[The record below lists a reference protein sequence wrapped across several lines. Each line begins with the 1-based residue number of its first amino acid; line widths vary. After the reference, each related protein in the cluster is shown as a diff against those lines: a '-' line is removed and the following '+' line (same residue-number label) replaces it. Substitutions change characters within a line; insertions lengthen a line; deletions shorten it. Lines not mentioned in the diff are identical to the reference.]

1 MGAIESTMRW
11 TPYGPA
17 ASTAHRRTKPPSD
30 SPVSPGNS
38 TCNLSPPSH
47 DGYDANFAE
56 DDDDFHHPADHHHH
70 NHAVAGGVLM
80 GVDAPPL
87 YDACLVG
94 RWDRVLAI
102 CGIDDPESPRAD
114 DSHDSEAVT
123 EPTCLS
129 SEGGGGFGWDD
140 GDKARRDDEEEEE
153 EEEDNV
159 NENRVRRNGGR
170 GAALQTCYADRR
182 RNTPLHL
189 ACRRQP
195 PPNVIKA
202 LLNHS
207 PCEAVAARTA
217 DGLTPL
223 HFAAYCGAGSE
234 VVSLLVDRMRSD
246 AAVGRAM
253 RLTTG
258 RDEEGQDG
266 DENGVSDRWRAP
278 SDDSLGHLQQSLPP
292 TRLLDRRRRTPLHC
306 ACTGFRTPT
315 RPAIVRKLLSVDP
328 ASATLPDER
337 GRTPLSLLFDDYAE
351 EVMEALEDD
360 VTPEMAR
367 RRIDK
372 GGELYECWKMLRV
385 LLQAAYLGSVSE
397 EDTDEDTD
405 DKKTDVGASNVTVG
419 LVGIPQDR
427 PISSQ
432 IASHH
437 SRSFKEVNVMDM
449 YDQQKFS
456 MVHAAAAVWE
466 CPPPLAKLVLKC
478 LCGNKQSN
486 ATGDFCSAKD
496 KKGNEDDTSEWDPN
510 TDDPTETV
518 EDSSDLYDPI
528 RTPDEENMRLP
539 LHIAV
544 CARPQDRSGVRIKH
558 WLSSSEASCM
568 TRTMTAVS
576 SLRRPSVNSIAG
588 ASSGVSVSSSLAT
601 RPGIHRQHRVYNPRF
616 GRSRSRDGMAA
627 FATFPQQDSFGS
639 SHGSSRHPNSV
650 ARSGSS
656 VSIIGGEESFLQH
669 TMVRDVLAL
678 YTAGAAVVDNRT
690 GKLPIVLAIENGKS
704 WETAVGPLLDAFPKP
719 FAGGGDGGMA
729 LPDDSKESVNH
740 RNALL
745 AALLSAL
752 VGPEAFVREEAIRT
766 AGKLAKWGGVW
777 GMADGLDM
785 IISQWID
792 KAVNNSVGNAPSSP
806 EGIIVGPGATASV
819 DRVKTLTALLSGVAE
834 LLCNS
839 RAGAVSDRV
848 ARQCLD
854 VGREFLFSKDSNV
867 REASARVVG
876 AALDAAGD
884 SDDASTVMREVV
896 LNICN
901 EESSL
906 CSVSTANRGRDED
919 AIVKHGKLL
928 ACTSILSIKHGSII
942 MANQEIC
949 DAVINLIRRRVKDKN
964 TVVRAAAYR
973 AVGPVI
979 GKSPCPADPKI
990 AMTTSTLA
998 LKELR
1003 SDILKG
1009 TRATEQV
1016 EVQLALARGLI
1027 SASKIHP
1034 SVFLCKAGMPIMDAA
1049 LMLAMSTSTARP
1061 NVQKAFQIFLWV
1073 ALQISRDDDYMSND
1087 DCSRSDRM
1095 SGGLEKYI
1103 ELAEGDN
1110 GGIMMTFVT
1119 RTLQKMENVDEQFL
1133 VL

>member
-11 TPYGPA
+11 TPYGPTT
-17 ASTAHRRTKPPSD
+17 ASTHRRTKSGTD
-30 SPVSPGNS
+30 SPGSPGNS

-47 DGYDANFAE
+47 DGYDANFMEEE
-56 DDDDFHHPADHHHH
+56 DEFHPDYH
-70 NHAVAGGVLM
+70 NNNSSNNATSGVLM
-80 GVDAPPL
+80 GANAPPL
-87 YDACLVG
+87 YDACLIG
-94 RWDRVLAI
+94 RWDEVLSI
-102 CGIDDPESPRAD
+102 CGVNDSHSQRAD
-114 DSHDSEAVT
+114 ASHDSEAVT
-123 EPTCLS
+123 EPTCSS

-140 GDKARRDDEEEEE
+140 SDKTRDIPSEDDEN
-153 EEEDNV
+153 ED
-159 NENRVRRNGGR
+159 EPDRNGNHS
-170 GAALQTCYADRR
+170 AALQICYTDRR

-195 PPNVIKA
+195 PPSVIKA

-207 PCEAVAARTA
+207 PCEAVSARTA

-253 RLTTG
+253 RLSTG
-258 RDEEGQDG
+258 REEVKEIDEDG
-266 DENGVSDRWRAP
+266 DNTRWRTP
-278 SDDSLGHLQQSLPP
+278 SEDSLMHLQQTLPP
-292 TRLLDRRRRTPLHC
+292 TRLFDRRRRTPLHC

-328 ASATLPDER
+328 ASATLADER

-351 EVMEALEDD
+351 EVMEALEED
-360 VTPEMAR
+360 VTREMAR
-367 RRIDK
+367 RRIEK

-385 LLQAAYLGSVSE
+385 LLQAAYLGCVSE
-397 EDTDEDTD
+397 EDTEEEID
-405 DKKTDVGASNVTVG
+405 DRRGDVASSVTVG

-427 PISSQ
+427 PIFSSHP
-432 IASHH
+432 S
-437 SRSFKEVNVMDM
+437 KEVNVMDV

-478 LCGNKQSN
+478 LCGNRTNS
-486 ATGDFCSAKD
+486 TGDFRTSKEN
-496 KKGNEDDTSEWDPN
+496 KGTDDDAAEWDPN
-510 TDDPTETV
+510 IDDPDTV
-518 EDSSDLYDPI
+518 EDSSDFYDPM

-544 CARPQDRSGVRIKH
+544 CARPQDRSGARIKH

-568 TRTMTAVS
+568 TRGMTAVS
-576 SLRRPSVNSIAG
+576 SLRRPSSNSLAG
-588 ASSGVSVSSSLAT
+588 VSSGVSVSSSLAT
-601 RPGIHRQHRVYNPRF
+601 RPGAHRQHRVYNPRF

-639 SHGSSRHPNSV
+639 SHGSSQHPDSI
-650 ARSGSS
+650 ARSGSN
-656 VSIIGGEESFLQH
+656 VSMIGGEESFLQH

-678 YTAGAAVVDNRT
+678 YTAGASVVDSRT
-690 GKLPIVLAIENGKS
+690 GKLPIVLAVEHGKS

-729 LPDDSKESVNH
+729 LPDDGNESVSH
-740 RNALL
+740 RKALQE
-745 AALLSAL
+745 ALLSAF

-777 GMADGLDM
+777 GMADGLDKL
-785 IISQWID
+785 ISQWID
-792 KAVNNSVGNAPSSP
+792 KAVNNSVGSAPTSP

-819 DRVKTLTALLSGVAE
+819 DKVKTLTALLSGVAE
-834 LLCNS
+834 VLCNS

-896 LNICN
+896 LNIYN
-901 EESSL
+901 EESSV
-906 CSVSTANRGRDED
+906 CSVSTSNRGRDED

-942 MANQEIC
+942 MANQEIG

-973 AVGPVI
+973 AVGPII

-990 AMTTSTLA
+990 AMTTSTIA

-1061 NVQKAFQIFLWV
+1061 NVQKAFQVFLWV
-1073 ALQISRDDDYMSND
+1073 ALQISRDDDFINND
-1087 DCSRSDRM
+1087 DCSHSNRM